1 MYVRRQP
8 YSAVLAAE
16 HDAHGTTETLFEK
29 DVKVH
34 AKHHTMMEGTFLVTQ
49 IICTAVELVFFGIA
63 WHVLFVLA
71 DTLPVVFYIVFIL
84 LATYLTLQA
93 LEVLVRILP
102 SLDIFAEQEE
112 LRAAQT
118 YYWCSFFVMFFVTCT
133 VLGSASYMNATDDD
147 RIRLRQL
154 ESVQYLAMADAV
166 TNAICGTGVQKNPM
180 LQLMGGFSTD
190 TKFGNRGV
198 LAQKNP
204 VNFKVFHWT
213 RWWEFAET
221 SSLL

>member
-1 MYVRRQP
+1 M
-8 YSAVLAAE
+8 
-16 HDAHGTTETLFEK
+16 
-29 DVKVH
+29 
-34 AKHHTMMEGTFLVTQ
+34 
-49 IICTAVELVFFGIA
+49 
-63 WHVLFVLA
+63 LFVLA
-71 DTLPVVFYIVFIL
+71 DTLLAVFWIVFL
-84 LATYLTLQA
+84 LMAAYLTLQA

-102 SLDIFAEQEE
+102 SVGILPKENQ
-112 LRAAQT
+112 LMSAQV
-118 YYWCSFFVMFFVTCT
+118 YYWCSCFVMFIVICT
-133 VLGSASYMNATDDD
+133 VLGSTTYMNANDGD
-147 RIRLRQL
+147 RIRLRKL
-154 ESVQYLAMADAV
+154 ESVQYLAMADAEA
-166 TNAICGTGVQKNPM
+166 NANCPTGVQKNPL